1 MKRNPEASRHHSLWP
16 RREYQRDPILR
27 DIRSR
32 YGLIAEMD
40 RDQHNQLHR
49 DLDPP
54 PVLPRLAAANLILHL
69 NHIHSSDEILASAD
83 WLFTQSD
90 RGVSEHDVL
99 AKVATNLMEQL
110 QYIRGGNYEAAQQ
123 LLDRRQS

>member
-16 RREYQRDPILR
+16 KRAYQSDPILR
-27 DIRSR
+27 EVRSR

-49 DLDPP
+49 ELDPP

-83 WLFTQSD
+83 WLYTQAD
-90 RGVSEHDVL
+90 RGVEEYQVL
-99 AKVATNLMEQL
+99 ERVAHNLMQQL
-110 QYIRGGNYEAAQQ
+110 TYIRGGNYEAAQQ